1 MSSGTTLELTPEGY
15 LHMERGAAFR
25 SEYVRGETFA
35 MAGSNRNHH
44 RIAGNIFNY
53 LSSVLKNTPCEV
65 FIHDMRV
72 SPTNDNY
79 YYPDVFVA
87 CEKIQYLDS
96 MQDTILI
103 PVIIFEVLS
112 KSTED
117 YDRGGKFTDY
127 RKASSLKDYVLV
139 NQFGVLVEHHARQA
153 DNRWLMTEYKSLSDE
168 VKLSALPISIPLSV
182 IYESIKWENAD

>member
-1 MSSGTTLELTPEGY
+1 MSSAPELELTPEGY

-35 MAGSNRNHH
+35 MAGASHNHNY
-44 RIAGNIFNY
+44 ITGNIY
-53 LSSVLKNTPCEV
+53 SHLRSVMRNSPCKVYQNE
-65 FIHDMRV
+65 MRV
-72 SPTNDNY
+72 SPAGKIFF
-79 YYPDVFVA
+79 YPDIVIA
-87 CEKIQYLDS
+87 CEKIQYLDNK
-96 MQDTILI
+96 QDTILN

-127 RKASSLKDYVLV
+127 RNASSLKDYILV

-153 DNRWLMTEYKSLSDE
+153 DNRWLMTEYKSLSDQ
-168 VKLSALPISIPLSV
+168 VNLSTLPISIPLSV
-182 IYESIKWENAD
+182 IYESIEWENTG